1 MTSQQR
7 FILFAAL
14 AAIVVAAAV
23 FFIYPVSKSMKL
35 GLDLQGGVSVLM
47 QGKGTKQAPLT
58 GSSMDQAEQIIRNR
72 VDKLGVAEPSI
83 QRQGSDYILVQ
94 LPGVKDQQKAID
106 IIGQTALLE
115 FRPVL
120 YGADGKALV
129 EPANG
134 EDTLKLGPITKNP
147 QSNQEIVAEDKAGE
161 LKYKLGPAALTGNAL
176 SNAQVGFDQYGAARV
191 NIEFTSDGSKKFDEL
206 AAKYYQKQFA
216 IVLDDKVQS
225 APTINATKFGGKAEI
240 TGKFT
245 TQEAKD
251 LALVLQ
257 TGALPVKLDMVEV
270 RTVGATLG
278 LDALRAGLTAG
289 IVGLL
294 LVAIYMIVF
303 YRGLGVITVS
313 ALVVFGTILFG
324 VIAFLGKFGNSFGLY
339 YTMTLPGIA
348 GIILSIGV
356 AADSSIIIFERV
368 KEEIADGKSLR
379 VAASSGFKNGF
390 KTMVDADVV
399 TFITA
404 TVIYIFAIG
413 PVRGFAFTL
422 MIGVIADLFTCFFFT
437 QSALQLVANWRA
449 IQKPALLGI
458 KEVG

>member
-47 QGKGTKQAPLT
+47 QGKGTKQAPIT
-58 GSSMDQAEQIIRNR
+58 STSMDKAEQIIRNR

-83 QRQGSDYILVQ
+83 QQQGSDYILVQ

-106 IIGQTALLE
+106 IIGKTALLE
-115 FRPVL
+115 FRPVV
-120 YGADGKALV
+120 DTDV
-129 EPANG
+129 VNG
-134 EDTLKLGPITKNP
+134 TKLGPLTKNP
-147 QSNQEIVAEDKAGE
+147 SSDKDVIVLDKE
-161 LKYKLGPAALTGNAL
+161 KKTKYKLGPTMLTGGALTNA
-176 SNAQVGFDQYGAARV
+176 VV
-191 NIEFTSDGSKKFDEL
+191 KFDNQTGGTVVDVTFS
-206 AAKYYQKQFA
+206 AAGSDAFDKAASQQFHKQLA
-216 IVLDDKVQS
+216 IVLDGVVQS
-225 APTINATKFGGKAEI
+225 APVIQPDNSSFKSFQGTAII
-240 TGKFT
+240 SGKFT
-245 TQEAKD
+245 TQEARD

-257 TGALPVKLDMVEV
+257 TGSLPVNLDMVEI

-278 LDALRAGLTAG
+278 IDALHAGLTAG